1 MIPYLTVVSVN
12 KNNYEGLINTLISI
26 KNNVISDSLHH
37 IIIDGNSYDLVVSF
51 DDLKNKFH
59 FDYIS
64 ENDNGIYSAM
74 NKGVL
79 LSSSERLLFLNS
91 GDSIIDKVNFSQFSN
106 SDSNFDLVYS
116 NVLKVNNDGLIS
128 VLKFPDVLSLDYMI
142 CYGLPHQATI
152 IKKSLFDKIGPYNEN
167 YKIIS
172 DWVFF
177 MEALFF
183 HNATYKYVNVTA
195 INFDGSG
202 ISNQTKYLR
211 TIIIEQL
218 DYISNRFPFKVDL
231 YKSNSPYVKKY
242 FRTMPRWKRFILKYL
257 FLKFNFLIK

>member
-1 MIPYLTVVSVN
+1 MINKSLNHVIVDGGSSDLT
-12 KNNYEGLINTLISI
+12 ISL
-26 KNNVISDSLHH
+26 N
-37 IIIDGNSYDLVVSF
+37 
-51 DDLKNKFH
+51 DLKSKYN
-59 FDYIS
+59 FDFIS
-64 ENDNGIYSAM
+64 ENDTGIYNAM
-74 NKGVL
+74 NKGIF

-91 GDSIIDKVNFSQFSN
+91 GDSIIDKANFSQFSN

-116 NVLKVNNDGLIS
+116 NVLKVNIDGLENVS
-128 VLKFPDVLSLDYMI
+128 TFPDVLSLDYMI
-142 CYGLPHQATI
+142 CHGLPHQATI

-211 TIIIEQL
+211 TIINEQL
-218 DYISNRFPFKVDL
+218 DYIIYRFPFKVDL

-257 FLKFNFLIK
+257 FLKFNILIK